1 MSSTNNNDCPDL
13 TPNNV
18 CNDSCCPDY
27 EPQEEWCK
35 AFNKRTLDQQRK
47 TQQTLIDGM
56 WHNLEDARNTVGQ
69 AEQYLAIIY
78 ELLLAIQ
85 DQIIKVSSFAAATE
99 GDIESANSKIV
110 EFLKEIDNIAESANY
125 NGRRLL
131 ASHSENTGADTGSDF
146 TGTDANGDGTYD
158 GVIPDDD
165 PDAPNITFRFMG
177 CNGFCRQVTPE
188 NSSPTENDW
197 VYELPK
203 AGTGYLFANNATT
216 IDVGLD
222 SSTGNT
228 GNTGWADAD
237 ATISVVLV
245 DAAFNHD
252 TAPAVVIADSPTGD
266 DIDTQVTRVNC
277 AIKEIGVELDKLRAY
292 RYVLCMREKQIKI
305 CKNGQ
310 EICYEHKCKL

>member
-1 MSSTNNNDCPDL
+1 MRWYISKIISSYIYRSAKTN
-13 TPNNV
+13 TTHKSKY
-18 CNDSCCPDY
+18 DS
-27 EPQEEWCK
+27 WCIF
-35 AFNKRTLDQQRK
+35 AIIT
-47 TQQTLIDGM
+47 
-56 WHNLEDARNTVGQ
+56 
-69 AEQYLAIIY
+69 IIY

-131 ASHSENTGADTGSDF
+131 ASHSDNDGADLVNDF
-146 TGTDANGDGTYD
+146 TGTNGNSDETYD

-165 PDAPNITFRFMG
+165 PDASNITFRFMG
-177 CNGFCRQVTPE
+177 CNGFCRQVTSE

-197 VYELPK
+197 IYELPK
-203 AGTGYLFANNATT
+203 AGTGYLFDNNATT
-216 IDVGLD
+216 ITVGLD
-222 SSTGNT
+222 TNGTTGNA
-228 GNTGWADAD
+228 GQGGDWVD
-237 ATISVVLV
+237 ISVVLV

-252 TAPAVVIADSPTGD
+252 TAPAVVITDAADGD

>member
-27 EPQEEWCK
+27 APQEEWCK

-131 ASHSENTGADTGSDF
+131 TSFNNYSVSGSENDVS
-146 TGTDANGDGTYD
+146 TDEQ
-158 GVIPDDD
+158 
-165 PDAPNITFRFMG
+165 PDASDIIFRFMG
-177 CNGFCRQVTPE
+177 CNGFCRQVTP
-188 NSSPTENDW
+188 NGNNPTENDW
-197 VYELPK
+197 TYELPK
-203 AGTGYLFANNATT
+203 AGTAFLFSNNIT
-216 IDVGLD
+216 ITVSVPVGDGDGDGDVDVDVDISDAEFDHD
-222 SSTGNT
+222 SN
-228 GNTGWADAD
+228 
-237 ATISVVLV
+237 
-245 DAAFNHD
+245 
-252 TAPAVVIADSPTGD
+252 PAVEITDASE
-266 DIDTQVTRVNC
+266 IDPEVTKVNC
-277 AIKEIGVELDKLRAY
+277 AIKSIGVELDKLRAY

>member
-27 EPQEEWCK
+27 EPQEDWCK
-35 AFNKRTLDQQRK
+35 AFNKRTLDQQKK
-47 TQQTLIDGM
+47 TQQSMIDGM
-56 WHNLEDARNTVGQ
+56 WLNLEDARNTIGQ

-110 EFLKEIDNIAESANY
+110 EFLKEIDNVAGSANY

-131 ASHSENTGADTGSDF
+131 ASHSTASDPINDF
-146 TGTDANGDGTYD
+146 TGEDLDNNSSYD
-158 GVIPDDD
+158 TAIAHDL
-165 PDAPNITFRFMG
+165 PDADPIIFRFMG
-177 CNGFCRQVTPE
+177 CIGFCRTVNVTD
-188 NSSPTENDW
+188 NDFKY
-197 VYELPK
+197 VPPR
-203 AGTGYLFANNATT
+203 AGTGYLFDNTSVIQIGIVNADGTT
-216 IDVGLD
+216 GA
-222 SSTGNT
+222 TGSGDQNINVTLSDAEFDHNT
-228 GNTGWADAD
+228 T
-237 ATISVVLV
+237 
-245 DAAFNHD
+245 
-252 TAPAVVIADSPTGD
+252 PAVEISDASSEEID
-266 DIDTQVTRVNC
+266 DEVTKVNC

-292 RYVLCMREKQIKI
+292 RYVLCAREKQIKI

-310 EICYEHKCKL
+310 DICHEHKCKL